1 MRDIA
6 IIILKVEQSATLRIY
21 LVQYPQSLALEPG
34 GDKEGP
40 KKPNWSGKNGNI
52 VHCQLEKWWLPKA

>member
-6 IIILKVEQSATLRIY
+6 IIILKVEQSATLSIY

-40 KKPNWSGKNGNI
+40 KKTK
-52 VHCQLEKWWLPKA
+52 LKWQEWEHRSLSVRKMMTS

>member
-40 KKPNWSGKNGNI
+40 KKPN
-52 VHCQLEKWWLPKA
+52 